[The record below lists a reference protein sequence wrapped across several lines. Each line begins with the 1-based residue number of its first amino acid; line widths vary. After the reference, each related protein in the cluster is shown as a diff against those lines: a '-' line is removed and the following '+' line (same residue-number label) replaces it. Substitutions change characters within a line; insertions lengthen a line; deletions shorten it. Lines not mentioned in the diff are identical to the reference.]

1 LLQQLNR
8 SDDGSNLVA
17 SLASLAIALAM
28 LETGAGEQ
36 VLGPARRS
44 RFITLPDRVLL
55 YQFAV
60 PIWKP
65 T

>member
-36 VLGPARRS
+36 TLGPARRR

-55 YQFAV
+55 
-60 PIWKP
+60 
-65 T
+65 